1 MFAQSTLKEALS
13 KENKSL
19 RLFPKLI
26 QELAKNDFPLSYD
39 FNTGAFTI
47 HDFYKSGD
55 LTLVLDD
62 NDLLVAFDKEGNKGE
77 IKDIEQIVRLNFYW
91 WQSSQ
96 TKAGYPQLTKF
107 WTEQFLKRKW
117 LRIVRVY
124 VPDLDAYTNSSS
136 EKDIHLHTNDLAFEK
151 NQIDKTESN
160 QNQDVEINS
169 NLSTIES
176 IEDLEKDLS
185 LEELEKLTSPQNEF
199 KKENAELNF
208 DEE

>member
-96 TKAGYPQLTKF
+96 TKAGYPQ
-107 WTEQFLKRKW
+107 
-117 LRIVRVY
+117 
-124 VPDLDAYTNSSS
+124 
-136 EKDIHLHTNDLAFEK
+136 
-151 NQIDKTESN
+151 
-160 QNQDVEINS
+160 
-169 NLSTIES
+169 
-176 IEDLEKDLS
+176 
-185 LEELEKLTSPQNEF
+185 
-199 KKENAELNF
+199 F
-208 DEE
+208 D